1 MIQKLLDIFRV
12 CNNFIWTRDVMDIPP
27 PDKETGEIFTK
38 KEKMRKTPAMLL
50 GLSKTVGSYEDVLYF
65 KS

>member
-1 MIQKLLDIFRV
+1 MQ
-12 CNNFIWTRDVMDIPP
+12 
-27 PDKETGEIFTK
+27 
-38 KEKMRKTPAMLL
+38 KTPAMLL